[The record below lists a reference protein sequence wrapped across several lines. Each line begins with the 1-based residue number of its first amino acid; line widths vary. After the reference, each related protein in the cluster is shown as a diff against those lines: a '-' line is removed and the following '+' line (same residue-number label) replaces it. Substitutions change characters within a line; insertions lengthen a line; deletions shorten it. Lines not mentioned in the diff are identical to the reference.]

1 MSKKI
6 DQQAFV
12 KLVQSKLSEKE
23 LNWLKKKSA
32 ILTIKESIGKFP
44 IFFSLT
50 TRFIANEIPLWEED
64 ELEQLETVYPGF
76 GKASWTKQ
84 ELVRVVLM
92 INLETSKNKEILEAF
107 FETAEMQELV
117 AFFKGLFLL
126 ENAEEFTL
134 SVEEGIRT
142 NMVNVFDSFTAGNPY
157 AITYLEE
164 WAWNQLVLKALF
176 LDRPLFTIHDI
187 DKRKNQSLS
196 EMLQDFVN
204 ERWSAFRE
212 VSPEIWRMIEGNLR
226 DDIRKRISE
235 RERKGI
241 EKEAIDHVL
250 HTDKNEKALE
260 FWNNIG
266 KLNLKK

>member
-1 MSKKI
+1 MSTKNEQSI
-6 DQQAFV
+6 FIE
-12 KLVQSKLSEKE
+12 LVQSKLTDKE
-23 LNWLKKKSA
+23 LNWLNQKSA
-32 ILTIKESIGKFP
+32 ILTSPETIGKFP
-44 IFFSLT
+44 VFFSLAA
-50 TRFIANEIPLWEED
+50 RFIENESPEWSD
-64 ELEQLETVYPGF
+64 KELEQLEGVYPGF
-76 GKASWTKQ
+76 SKSPWTKQ

-92 INLETSKNKEILEAF
+92 VSLETSKNKEILQSF

-117 AFFKGLFLL
+117 AFFKGLYLL
-126 ENAEEFTL
+126 ENAKEFTL

-187 DKRKNQSLS
+187 DNRKNQSLS
-196 EMLQDFVN
+196 DMLQDYVN

-212 VSPEIWRMIEGNLR
+212 VSPEIWRMIEGSLR
-226 DDIRKRISE
+226 DDVRNRISE
-235 RERKGI
+235 RELTGL
-241 EKEAIDHVL
+241 EKKAIDHML
-250 HTDKNEKALE
+250 ENDTDQNALE
-260 FWNNIG
+260 FWNTIG

>member
-1 MSKKI
+1 
-6 DQQAFV
+6 
-12 KLVQSKLSEKE
+12 
-23 LNWLKKKSA
+23 
-32 ILTIKESIGKFP
+32 
-44 IFFSLT
+44 
-50 TRFIANEIPLWEED
+50 
-64 ELEQLETVYPGF
+64 
-76 GKASWTKQ
+76 
-84 ELVRVVLM
+84 M

-226 DDIRKRISE
+226 DDIRKRLSE